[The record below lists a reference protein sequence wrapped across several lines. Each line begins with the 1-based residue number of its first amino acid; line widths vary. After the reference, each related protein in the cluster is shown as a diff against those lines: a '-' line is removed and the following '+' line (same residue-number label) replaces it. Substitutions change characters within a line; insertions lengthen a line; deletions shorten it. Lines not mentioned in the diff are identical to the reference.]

1 MVIECNRLH
10 CPLLSILKVA
20 VHTVLPRV
28 TPESIHDLR
37 VLVLLIPIYLAVWN
51 LINAIMGLFLTFV
64 IDLAFINIIKI
75 FPSILILKS
84 FIFWALFALVF
95 VRRARFVVST
105 SPSRSCLGER
115 IRGNCP
121 VYAFS
126 SCQIL
131 GRLSSSASRV
141 SSSFRLVVGV

>member
-1 MVIECNRLH
+1 MVIECNGLH
-10 CPLLSILKVA
+10 RPLLCVLKVA
-20 VHTVLPRV
+20 IHTILPRV
-28 TPESIHDLR
+28 TPKSIHDLR
-37 VLVLLIPIYLAVWN
+37 VLVLLIPVHLAIWN
-51 LINAIMGLFLTFV
+51 LINAIMSLFLSFV
-64 IDLAFINIIKI
+64 IDLTFVNIIKI
-75 FPSILILKS
+75 FPPILVLNA

-105 SPSRSCLGER
+105 TSSRSCLGEG

-126 SCQIL
+126 CCQIL
-131 GRLSSSASRV
+131 GRLASSAPGV